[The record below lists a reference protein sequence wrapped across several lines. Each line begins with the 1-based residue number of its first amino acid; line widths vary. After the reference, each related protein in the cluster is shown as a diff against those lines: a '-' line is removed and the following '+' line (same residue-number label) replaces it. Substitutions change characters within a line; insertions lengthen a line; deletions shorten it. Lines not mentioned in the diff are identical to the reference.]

1 MYVKVVNTVAKK
13 MLHTP
18 EKPYLFYHNKPAKVQ
33 YPEDIIGGIEIETC
47 ISDEI
52 NVNLKYYV
60 DVSDLSVKCRD
71 GFKEAEFIAEPVP
84 MIELIDPSTE
94 IGKETKC
101 LLEETDKCLQQSCGT
116 HVHMSMNSVTVDKYP
131 HFDILMRYFWVQY
144 YQPYCLF
151 HFYKHEERYENPY
164 CNISTNVPSGRDEM
178 FNITPSY
185 ELPEGVLELS
195 PTRPWHFE
203 FRGYGSMHDKL
214 NTEYLHVLMNL
225 WITTLRYYTFILKD
239 AKQIKRNIKDMFI
252 TKLSD
257 VRSFDTMKLLLML
270 HCRNCTYNVPNEE
283 SSDMSVE
290 EICKRI
296 EDMDTKHKLGNF
308 SLKGEYYKLN
318 IVYQPPSFRLKM

>member
-1 MYVKVVNTVAKK
+1 MYVKVVSTIAKK

-18 EKPYLFYHNKPAKVQ
+18 EKPYLFSHNAKVR

-47 ISDEI
+47 ISDKI
-52 NVNLKYYV
+52 DVKLKYYT
-60 DVSDLSVKCRD
+60 DVGDLSVKCKD
-71 GFKEAEFIAEPVP
+71 GFKESEFIADPVP
-84 MIELIDPSTE
+84 MIELIDPNTK
-94 IGKETKC
+94 IGKETEY
-101 LLEETDKCLQQSCGT
+101 LLEETFKCDELSCGT

-151 HFYKHEERYENPY
+151 HFYKDEERYDNPY
-164 CNISTNVPSGRDEM
+164 CKISTNVPSGRDEM

-185 ELPEGVLELS
+185 ELPEDSLELS
-195 PTRPWHFE
+195 PTRAWHFE
-203 FRGYGSMHDKL
+203 FRGYGSMHGKL

-225 WITTLRYYTFILKD
+225 WVTTLRYYTFILKD

-270 HCRNCTYNVPNEE
+270 HCRNCTYDQKDE

-290 EICKRI
+290 EICNKI
-296 EDMDTKHKLGNF
+296 EDMDTNNKLENF